1 MVQVLTPKHH
11 PSFSEKLGLNKI
23 GENFGKG
30 FTSGIENNI
39 KRKELMRQEANKA
52 AQMREQESAKLAN
65 AYKLKEYEYDRKKEI
80 EELKGQRKSQES
92 EEKKNQEL
100 NEKIMP
106 FENGLQT
113 IGEMR
118 NIIKGGNLGLG
129 SEYLSILSPEARTDR
144 AKYEQ
149 LGKSLIALSS
159 TIPIRNQ
166 REFEVLA
173 HNLYN
178 PSNSDATNEGIMDA
192 MESIIKRT
200 VQQYMTPGQNQDRQ
214 QKPQENRPD
223 ITSFHR

>member
-1 MVQVLTPKHH
+1 MVTVLQGPERKK
-11 PSFSEKLGLNKI
+11 SVANQLIGGFGAGINAVSNIVGQKQEKEELLASEARKAKEAEASESRKYEQSLGLI
-23 GENFGKG
+23 
-30 FTSGIENNI
+30 
-39 KRKELMRQEANKA
+39 
-52 AQMREQESAKLAN
+52 
-65 AYKLKEYEYDRKKEI
+65 EYEYNRKKEI

-92 EEKKNQEL
+92 EDKKNQEL

-223 ITSFHR
+223 ILSFHR